1 MASTKGTILDNTRKR
16 LGSLVYSANGSGN
29 YVKFYKKPTNPNS
42 IAQQNQRNRFRAM
55 SGGYGALTQIIQ
67 QGWANFA
74 ASIYNPLKKTNKGQ
88 LSAIMAFK
96 GIKLTIQ
103 GNNDRTLVFTG
114 TYDSLTPSVT
124 LTSLAIAM
132 PATAPI
138 NTVRPDILN
147 GSGSNLPLDISGATI
162 TGAGACTCS
171 IVFSGAPSAG
181 ITGTTFTDENGT
193 QYGFTFYISDPV
205 HSIGYRPRNPYF
217 QNIGFTKIITAAT
230 PTPATHSK
238 INLSWNCSTL
248 IPTYKRFPLTGQI
261 VLLTCCVVGSNGT
274 IAHVGSQYVT
284 LT

>member
-1 MASTKGTILDNTRKR
+1 MASTKGTILDNTRKKI
-16 LGSLVYSANGSGN
+16 GPLVFSTNGSGN

-42 IAQQNQRNRFRAM
+42 IAQQNQRNRFRSM
-55 SGGYGALTQIIQ
+55 SGGYGALTQAIQ

-74 ASIYNPLKKTNKGQ
+74 AIIYNPLKKTNKGQ

-103 GNNDRTLVFTG
+103 GNNDRALVFTG

-132 PATAPI
+132 PSAAPI

-147 GSGSNLPLDISGATI
+147 GASGNIPLDIAGATLS
-162 TGAGACTCS
+162 GAGAATCS
-171 IVFSGAPSAG
+171 IVFSGVPTG
-181 ITGTTFTDENGT
+181 GLTGTAFVDENST

-205 HSIGYRPRNPYF
+205 HAIGYRPRNPYF
-217 QNIGFTKIITAAT
+217 QNIGFTKIISGAT
-230 PTPATHSK
+230 PTPSTHSK
-238 INLSWNCSTL
+238 INLSWNCSSL
-248 IPTYKRFPLTGQI
+248 IPNYKRFPLTGQI